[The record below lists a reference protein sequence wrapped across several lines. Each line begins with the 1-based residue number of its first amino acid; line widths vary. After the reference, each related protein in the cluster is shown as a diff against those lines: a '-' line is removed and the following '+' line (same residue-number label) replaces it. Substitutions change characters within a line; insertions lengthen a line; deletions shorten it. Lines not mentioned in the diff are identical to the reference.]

1 MKIDKAKKDVIIF
14 TLHHRLEGT
23 MHTYMGAR
31 ILDELNAG
39 AKTFIALTNV
49 SVFLPQGTTPI
60 YHIDFI
66 ALNKNH
72 IVHLLPGKGEDF
84 KEFLPKEEIFPR

>member
-1 MKIDKAKKDVIIF
+1 MKIDKAKREVIVF

-23 MHTYMGAR
+23 MYTYMGAR

-39 AKTFIALTNV
+39 AKSFIALTNV
-49 SVFLPQGTTPI
+49 DVFLPQSKNPI
-60 YHIDFI
+60 YHADFI

-72 IVHLLPGKGEDF
+72 IVHLLPGKGEDYRD
-84 KEFLPKEEIFPR
+84 FLPKEGMF